1 MADKPLSAREAALL
15 AQASRLALPQTDPV
29 EPAAAADPAPAPGSD
44 AAARIAA
51 LMQAARAET
60 ERNRR
65 RQKMLYVWVPFAFMA
80 VSGRWTLVWMWTKL

>member
-15 AQASRLALPQTDPV
+15 AQASRLALAQTDPV
-29 EPAAAADPAPAPGSD
+29 EPAAAAVPAPGSD

-51 LMQAARAET
+51 LMEAARAET

-80 VSGRWTLVWMWTKL
+80 VSGLWTLLWMWNKL